1 VIAPEPSATNVPCGF
16 LTSGVT
22 YEWTVRCAC
31 NISPLDVTP
40 LAPTETFVAA
50 CVEPREAGFDPAGE
64 FIVFPNPAADMV
76 TWRLSMIETGSLV
89 VELVDM
95 NGRILQSQTNYADR
109 DLVVTS
115 AFDVSDLS
123 TGTYFLRAFTSNGEQ
138 MQQFIVE

>member
-1 VIAPEPSATNVPCGF
+1 
-16 LTSGVT
+16 
-22 YEWTVRCAC
+22 
-31 NISPLDVTP
+31 
-40 LAPTETFVAA
+40 
-50 CVEPREAGFDPAGE
+50 
-64 FIVFPNPAADMV
+64 MV